1 MVARP
6 CFLRVAWLMSLAL
19 LWLCAFGGISNA
31 NPAAFVQVSAATPQG
46 KQSQVTVTFAKAQ
59 IAGDTNIL
67 AIGWENTRST
77 ITAVT
82 DSAGNTYQL
91 AVPTAQLAV
100 PTPGGDGLSQAIY
113 YAANINAAAAG
124 ANTVTV
130 TFKKAAPFI
139 DIRATEYSGLDRAI
153 PLDVVQSASG
163 TGTTPNSGS
172 VTTTA
177 AQELIFGAGMTTG
190 NFTAA
195 GANFTSR
202 IITTPDGDIAEDRF
216 VTVTG
221 SYSATAT
228 LGGPAAWIMQVV
240 ALRNASQA
248 PTGVDVV
255 THHNDVQRTGWN
267 SQETVLTASNVSS
280 ATFGLLH
287 SVAVD
292 DQVDAQPLV
301 LTNQSISGAQGPRT
315 VIYVATEGNTVYA
328 IDASSGTV
336 LLQRNFGT
344 PVPKSAFGYCDFNPA
359 HIGINSTPVIDRAA
373 GMLFVVIYTSNGG
386 IPTYR
391 LHALSLT
398 TLADTIPPVFVTA
411 SHRLTNGTTYTFQAS
426 KDRQRAA
433 LLEANG
439 NIYVAFTSFCDL
451 FANVSRGW
459 VLGWSA
465 STLKPLAANQ
475 LNDKLATS
483 LNNEFLSTVWMSGAG
498 LAASADG
505 GVFFAT
511 GNSANGSYD
520 SVNNL
525 SESVVKMSSDLTQVT
540 DFFTPSNVNTMG
552 DNDLSAGGVLVI
564 PTQSGPIPNL
574 AVAVGK
580 DGRMFFMNQQNLGKF
595 TSGGPDKVLGTFPV
609 GGCWCAESYYKGSD
623 GVGRVLSSAGNTIIS
638 WKLQTSPS
646 VTLVKERTLS
656 AVVSG
661 QDPGFFTSVSSNG
674 TQSGTAVIWAVS
686 RPTNTNPATIL
697 LYAFNAAN
705 GSLLFSETAGTWPNP
720 GNANI
725 VPVVA
730 NGRVFVASNQQLA
743 IFGPIA
749 AGATTATSVTDATV
763 GTSAVTSQDP
773 AAGSRVSGWVVQMNG
788 TEFVLRKRNGDH
800 VTIDAKPAQDV
811 FQSAPI
817 GMEEAITAEGY
828 YDAQGL
834 LHAQTIVRVKDSR
847 DLWPP
852 DRGGN

>member
-1 MVARP
+1 M
-6 CFLRVAWLMSLAL
+6 
-19 LWLCAFGGISNA
+19 LWLCALADASNA
-31 NPAAFVQVSAATPQG
+31 KAAAAFVQVSAATPQVNESRVG
-46 KQSQVTVTFAKAQ
+46 VTYAKAQ
-59 IAGDTNIL
+59 VAGDTNIV
-67 AIGWENTRST
+67 AIGWKNATSD
-77 ITAVT
+77 ITSII
-82 DSAGNTYQL
+82 DSAGNTYH
-91 AVPTAQLAV
+91 PISTAR
-100 PTPGGDGLSQAIY
+100 GNGLSQAIY
-113 YAANINAAAAG
+113 YARNIKAATAG
-124 ANTVTV
+124 ANTLTV
-130 TFKKAAPFI
+130 SFNTTVPFI
-139 DIRATEYSGLDRAI
+139 DIRATEYSGLDPGN
-153 PLDVVQSASG
+153 PLDVFHSASG
-163 TGTTPNSGS
+163 TSTTPNSGP

-177 AQELIFGAGMTTG
+177 AQEVIFGAGTTTG
-190 NFTAA
+190 KFSAA
-195 GANFTSR
+195 GASFTSR

-216 VTVTG
+216 VTATG
-221 SYSATAT
+221 SYSAAAT
-228 LGGPAAWIMQVV
+228 LSGSAAWIMQVV

-301 LTNQSISGAQGPRT
+301 LTNQSISGVQGART

-344 PVPKSAFGYCDFNPA
+344 PVPKAAFGYCDFNPA

-373 GMLFVVIYTSNGG
+373 GMLFVAIYTSNGG
-386 IPTYR
+386 VPTYR

-398 TLADTIPPVFVTA
+398 TLADTIPPIFVTA
-411 SHRLTNGTTYTFQAS
+411 SHGLTNGTTYTFQAS
-426 KDRQRAA
+426 KVRQRAA

-459 VLGWSA
+459 VLGWNA

-498 LAASADG
+498 LASSADG

-525 SESVVKMSSDLTQVT
+525 SESVVKMSSDLTKVT

-623 GVGRVLSSAGNTIIS
+623 GVGRVLSSAGDTIIS
-638 WKLQTSPS
+638 WKVQTSPS

-656 AVVSG
+656 GLVSG

-730 NGRVFVASNQQLA
+730 NGQVFVASNQQLA
-743 IFGPIA
+743 IFGPIT

-773 AAGSRVSGWVVQMNG
+773 ASGSRDGGKGVVA
-788 TEFVLRKRNGDH
+788 FAALK
-800 VTIDAKPAQDV
+800 
-811 FQSAPI
+811 S
-817 GMEEAITAEGY
+817 
-828 YDAQGL
+828 
-834 LHAQTIVRVKDSR
+834 
-847 DLWPP
+847 
-852 DRGGN
+852 